1 MLDDSA
7 QKFRHSDGLDY
18 DIPKRVKE
26 AYFGKEDTGMKGIKQ
41 ILDDIFE
48 EGVNLGEFSRTQK
61 ITNYFPRVFNY
72 GVLSENRE
80 SFKKILKDYG
90 YATPN
95 NSVNEEKYLT
105 KYVTASGKAEVGI
118 PADTL
123 GVDLDVFGV
132 DFIQEAKRKLGADAT
147 DSQISNLAQDLKADR
162 IVKDMLDLRYDTF

>member
-7 QKFRHSDGLDY
+7 QSLDIDGLDY

-61 ITNYFPRVFNY
+61 ITNYFPNY
-72 GVLSENRE
+72 LIMVCFQKIE
-80 SFKKILKDYG
+80 SFKSLLKDYG

-95 NSVNEEKYLT
+95 NSVNQEKYLT
-105 KYVTASGKAEVGI
+105 KYVTASGKE
-118 PADTL
+118 
-123 GVDLDVFGV
+123 
-132 DFIQEAKRKLGADAT
+132 K
-147 DSQISNLAQDLKADR
+147 
-162 IVKDMLDLRYDTF
+162 